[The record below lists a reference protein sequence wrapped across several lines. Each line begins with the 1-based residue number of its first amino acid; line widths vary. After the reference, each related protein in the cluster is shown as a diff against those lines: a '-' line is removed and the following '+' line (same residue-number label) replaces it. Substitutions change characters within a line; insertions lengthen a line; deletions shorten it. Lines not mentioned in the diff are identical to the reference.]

1 MINVVIACEVSKN
14 FSFGLIFCKK
24 DVEKFGCCSL
34 IDLLCIAKEKA
45 GGEAKNDKTFKNY
58 YKEFYVAQTK
68 TVRDKIN
75 FVLKLVETQRIIPK
89 KFFRII
95 EGSEGIYE
103 IRVEIESNIYRIFC
117 CMDGGAVVVL
127 FHGFQ
132 KKSEKTPQKEI
143 KRAEA
148 LKREYFNSKEAE

>member
-1 MINVVIACEVSKN
+1 M
-14 FSFGLIFCKK
+14 
-24 DVEKFGCCSL
+24 EKIRNIKLF
-34 IDLLCIAKEKA
+34 
-45 GGEAKNDKTFKNY
+45 KTY

-95 EGSEGIYE
+95 EGSDGIYE

-117 CMDGGAVVVL
+117 CMDGDAVVVL

-132 KKSEKTPQKEI
+132 KKSKKTPKKEI

-148 LKREYFNSKEAE
+148 IKREYYKSKEIE

>member
-1 MINVVIACEVSKN
+1 MEKIRQIKLYKTY
-14 FSFGLIFCKK
+14 FK
-24 DVEKFGCCSL
+24 D
-34 IDLLCIAKEKA
+34 
-45 GGEAKNDKTFKNY
+45 
-58 YKEFYVAQTK
+58 FYVAQTK

-95 EGSEGIYE
+95 ESSDGIYE
-103 IRVEIESNIYRIFC
+103 IRVEMEGNIYRIFC
-117 CMDGGAVVVL
+117 CMDSGAIVVL

-132 KKSEKTPQKEI
+132 KKSQKTPSKEI

-148 LKREYFNSKEAE
+148 IKKEYFKSKEAE